1 MQQNWDSQGEDNS
14 VFFSSSSSLSD
25 VSGKKNKWDQTLA
38 DIYKTLKKK
47 IEIKWMPTVWG
58 EQHAY

>member
-25 VSGKKNKWDQTLA
+25 VSGKKKQVGSNTCRYIQN
-38 DIYKTLKKK
+38 LKKK

-58 EQHAY
+58 EQRAY

>member
-38 DIYKTLKKK
+38 DIYKTLKK